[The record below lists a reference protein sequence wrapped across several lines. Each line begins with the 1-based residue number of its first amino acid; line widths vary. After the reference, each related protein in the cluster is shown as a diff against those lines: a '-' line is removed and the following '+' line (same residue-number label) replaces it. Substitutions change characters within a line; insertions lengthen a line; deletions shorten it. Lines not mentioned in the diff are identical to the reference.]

1 MQCEMDKIFGKRGP
15 AHLVALMPDSGV
27 AEPGRVTGPPSHR
40 GSGPY
45 SGGGDKCAGSAAA
58 EQILQSA
65 TDNMD
70 RATLNWENA
79 MKLIINRSYEAP
91 SRKTPASYSYRAIL
105 ELTDEEKMLVEQYN
119 LQDYVLTQTQSYHT
133 TKIGDLMRGR
143 TNSLSD
149 LSIVMGNEQALRG
162 ACEGLPTLFA
172 YCRSFGEN
180 FVVEYPS

>member
-1 MQCEMDKIFGKRGP
+1 
-15 AHLVALMPDSGV
+15 V
-27 AEPGRVTGPPSHR
+27 AEGINAQGAPT
-40 GSGPY
+40 
-45 SGGGDKCAGSAAA
+45 A
-58 EQILQSA
+58 EQSLRSA
-65 TDNMD
+65 IDNMD

-91 SRKTPASYSYRAIL
+91 SRKTSASYSYRAIL

-143 TNSLSD
+143 TNSLPD
-149 LSIVMGNEQALRG
+149 LSIVMGNEQALRE
-162 ACEGLPTLFA
+162 ACGGLPTLFA